1 VEAGA
6 KERKCGPQEKRLERC
21 TFSEMSAPITRPTIA
36 PAIKTAIVRLLGR
49 ALRRAQHALRRRH
62 MKAALCTLL
71 CSVILAAGLA
81 TGPHRRRIV
90 TPELLLATA
99 VPLPPFGCMRRR
111 AGHI

>member
-1 VEAGA
+1 MRTTGKNGLKGA
-6 KERKCGPQEKRLERC
+6 LFQKCPHL
-21 TFSEMSAPITRPTIA
+21 SPARPIA